1 MKIFVINPGSTST
14 KIALFIDEKPVWA
27 AGAHHTADDLSEF
40 HHVNE
45 QYAYR
50 KDFVLRL
57 LAEADIPLDFD
68 AVIARGG
75 LLKPTPGGVYAI
87 NEQMKHD
94 LLNARMEHACN
105 LGALIADEI
114 ARECHCPAYIAD
126 PEVVDELQP
135 AARLT
140 GIPEIERIS
149 IFHALNSKA
158 VSRKYAASIGKHYE
172 ELNLIVVHLGGGISV
187 GAHCKGRVI
196 DVNNALNGEGPFSPE
211 RAGTIPADQLAEL
224 CFSVI
229 VISYTNKAIGELRD
243 RINKGLGIPAKICTF
258 HAFAYDIVKQFS
270 EEPPEINFSS
280 QQIIFDMLEKSIFHN
295 KQLMRNLVLFLGYY
309 FDLSEDVFKFTDL
322 NQYHL
327 YKAAQDFETLKSG
340 LGEYI
345 KKVEQQRTKKTRTI
359 TGEYLRSM
367 QEVQIANFLYFGSR
381 IKYQSCGCT

>member
-57 LAEADIPLDFD
+57 LAEADIPVDFD

-224 CFSVI
+224 CFSGK
-229 VISYTNKAIGELRD
+229 YTLKQIKKMLNGKGGLTAHLGMNDVVTIARKASEGEEPYKGVLDAMLYTVAKQAGSMYVTLRGQVDAIILTGGIAHSDYCVGILKEQIDYLAPVVLMPGEDEMGSLAYNALGALKGELPLQVYR
-243 RINKGLGIPAKICTF
+243 
-258 HAFAYDIVKQFS
+258 
-270 EEPPEINFSS
+270 PE
-280 QQIIFDMLEKSIFHN
+280 
-295 KQLMRNLVLFLGYY
+295 
-309 FDLSEDVFKFTDL
+309 
-322 NQYHL
+322 
-327 YKAAQDFETLKSG
+327 
-340 LGEYI
+340 
-345 KKVEQQRTKKTRTI
+345 
-359 TGEYLRSM
+359 
-367 QEVQIANFLYFGSR
+367 
-381 IKYQSCGCT
+381 

>member
-14 KIALFIDEKPVWA
+14 KIALFIDEKPVWV

-45 QYAYR
+45 QYEYR
-50 KDFVLRL
+50 KNFILRL

-75 LLKPTPGGVYAI
+75 LLKPTPGGVYVI

-135 AARLT
+135 VARLT

-158 VSRKYAASIGKHYE
+158 VSRKYAASIGKHM
-172 ELNLIVVHLGGGISV
+172 
-187 GAHCKGRVI
+187 
-196 DVNNALNGEGPFSPE
+196 
-211 RAGTIPADQLAEL
+211 
-224 CFSVI
+224 
-229 VISYTNKAIGELRD
+229 
-243 RINKGLGIPAKICTF
+243 KI
-258 HAFAYDIVKQFS
+258 
-270 EEPPEINFSS
+270 
-280 QQIIFDMLEKSIFHN
+280 
-295 KQLMRNLVLFLGYY
+295 
-309 FDLSEDVFKFTDL
+309 
-322 NQYHL
+322 
-327 YKAAQDFETLKSG
+327 
-340 LGEYI
+340 
-345 KKVEQQRTKKTRTI
+345 
-359 TGEYLRSM
+359 
-367 QEVQIANFLYFGSR
+367 
-381 IKYQSCGCT
+381 

>member
-224 CFSVI
+224 CFSGK
-229 VISYTNKAIGELRD
+229 Y
-243 RINKGLGIPAKICTF
+243 
-258 HAFAYDIVKQFS
+258 
-270 EEPPEINFSS
+270 
-280 QQIIFDMLEKSIFHN
+280 
-295 KQLMRNLVLFLGYY
+295 
-309 FDLSEDVFKFTDL
+309 
-322 NQYHL
+322 
-327 YKAAQDFETLKSG
+327 TLKQ
-340 LGEYI
+340 I
-345 KKVEQQRTKKTRTI
+345 KKMLN
-359 TGEYLRSM
+359 G
-367 QEVQIANFLYFGSR
+367 
-381 IKYQSCGCT
+381 

>member
-45 QYAYR
+45 QYEYR
-50 KDFVLRL
+50 KNFILRL

-135 AARLT
+135 VARLT

-224 CFSVI
+224 CFSGK
-229 VISYTNKAIGELRD
+229 YTLKQIKKMLNGKGGLTAHLGMNDVVTIARKASEGEEPYKGVLDAMLYTVAKQAGAMYVTLRGQVDAIILTGGIAHSDYCVGILKGQIDYLAPVVLMPGEDEMGSLAYNALGALKGELPLQVYR
-243 RINKGLGIPAKICTF
+243 
-258 HAFAYDIVKQFS
+258 
-270 EEPPEINFSS
+270 PE
-280 QQIIFDMLEKSIFHN
+280 
-295 KQLMRNLVLFLGYY
+295 
-309 FDLSEDVFKFTDL
+309 
-322 NQYHL
+322 
-327 YKAAQDFETLKSG
+327 
-340 LGEYI
+340 
-345 KKVEQQRTKKTRTI
+345 
-359 TGEYLRSM
+359 
-367 QEVQIANFLYFGSR
+367 
-381 IKYQSCGCT
+381 

>member
-75 LLKPTPGGVYAI
+75 LLKPTPGGV
-87 NEQMKHD
+87 
-94 LLNARMEHACN
+94 
-105 LGALIADEI
+105 
-114 ARECHCPAYIAD
+114 
-126 PEVVDELQP
+126 
-135 AARLT
+135 
-140 GIPEIERIS
+140 
-149 IFHALNSKA
+149 HALNSKA

-224 CFSVI
+224 CFSGK
-229 VISYTNKAIGELRD
+229 YTLKQIKKMLNGKGGLTAHLGMNDVVTIARKASEGEEPYKGVLDAMLYTVAKQAGAMYVTLRGQVDAIILTGGIAHSDYCVGILKGQIDYLAPVVLMPGEDEMGSLAYNALGALKGELPLQVYR
-243 RINKGLGIPAKICTF
+243 
-258 HAFAYDIVKQFS
+258 
-270 EEPPEINFSS
+270 PE
-280 QQIIFDMLEKSIFHN
+280 
-295 KQLMRNLVLFLGYY
+295 
-309 FDLSEDVFKFTDL
+309 
-322 NQYHL
+322 
-327 YKAAQDFETLKSG
+327 
-340 LGEYI
+340 
-345 KKVEQQRTKKTRTI
+345 
-359 TGEYLRSM
+359 
-367 QEVQIANFLYFGSR
+367 
-381 IKYQSCGCT
+381 

>member
-158 VSRKYAASIGKHYE
+158 VSRKYAASIGKHY
-172 ELNLIVVHLGGGISV
+172 
-187 GAHCKGRVI
+187 A
-196 DVNNALNGEGPFSPE
+196 FSPE

-224 CFSVI
+224 CFSGK
-229 VISYTNKAIGELRD
+229 YTLKQIKKMLNGKGGLTAHLGMNDVVTIARKASEGEEPYKGVLDAMLYTVAKQAGAMYVTLRGQVDAIILTGGIAHSDYCVGILKEQIDYLAPVVLMPGEDEMGSLAYNALGALKGELPLQVYR
-243 RINKGLGIPAKICTF
+243 
-258 HAFAYDIVKQFS
+258 
-270 EEPPEINFSS
+270 PE
-280 QQIIFDMLEKSIFHN
+280 
-295 KQLMRNLVLFLGYY
+295 
-309 FDLSEDVFKFTDL
+309 
-322 NQYHL
+322 
-327 YKAAQDFETLKSG
+327 
-340 LGEYI
+340 
-345 KKVEQQRTKKTRTI
+345 
-359 TGEYLRSM
+359 
-367 QEVQIANFLYFGSR
+367 
-381 IKYQSCGCT
+381 

>member
-14 KIALFIDEKPVWA
+14 KIALFIDEKPVWV

-45 QYAYR
+45 QYEYR
-50 KDFVLRL
+50 KNFILRL

-75 LLKPTPGGVYAI
+75 LLKPTPGGVYVI

-135 AARLT
+135 VARLT

-158 VSRKYAASIGKHYE
+158 VSRKYAVSIGKHYE
-172 ELNLIVVHLGGGISV
+172 DLNLIVVHLGGGISV
-187 GAHCKGRVI
+187 GALMLSKARLMSLASCPLPF
-196 DVNNALNGEGPFSPE
+196 ALFPFTSQSVFGMLCLQLNCDTVPLIVT
-211 RAGTIPADQLAEL
+211 RPIMGTIPS
-224 CFSVI
+224 FS
-229 VISYTNKAIGELRD
+229 L
-243 RINKGLGIPAKICTF
+243 LP
-258 HAFAYDIVKQFS
+258 
-270 EEPPEINFSS
+270 
-280 QQIIFDMLEKSIFHN
+280 
-295 KQLMRNLVLFLGYY
+295 
-309 FDLSEDVFKFTDL
+309 FT
-322 NQYHL
+322 
-327 YKAAQDFETLKSG
+327 
-340 LGEYI
+340 
-345 KKVEQQRTKKTRTI
+345 
-359 TGEYLRSM
+359 
-367 QEVQIANFLYFGSR
+367 
-381 IKYQSCGCT
+381 